1 MIKSTTAFVPLRF
14 AETLKA
20 LYISAISHIIS
31 KKVKMI
37 SEIANTKLPIDK
49 LIDSPFCNRV
59 QNIYFTN
66 LFIEPEKPIKEA
78 IKYGKRARA
87 CVPNISTNRTE
98 DGDPTIAN
106 KYNRDE
112 KTIQFERLCITKYQT
127 GKSGHVFIEIK
138 SGKCVLLV

>member
-1 MIKSTTAFVPLRF
+1 MIKNTTAFFPLRF
-14 AETLKA
+14 AETLNA
-20 LYISAISHIIS
+20 LNISATSHIVS
-31 KKVKMI
+31 KKVKI
-37 SEIANTKLPIDK
+37 NNDIATTKLPVDK

-59 QNIYFTN
+59 QSKYFPN
-66 LFIEPEKPIKEA
+66 LFIDPEKPIKEA

-87 CVPNISTNRTE
+87 CVPNISTNRIE
-98 DGDPTIAN
+98 DGDPTIAYE
-106 KYNRDE
+106 YNRVE

>member
-1 MIKSTTAFVPLRF
+1 MIKNTTAFVPLRF

-20 LYISAISHIIS
+20 LYISATSHIVS
-31 KKVKMI
+31 KKVKI
-37 SEIANTKLPIDK
+37 NNDIAITKLPVEK
-49 LIDSPFCNRV
+49 LIDSPFCKSV
-59 QNIYFTN
+59 QSIYFPN
-66 LFIEPEKPIKEA
+66 LLIESENPIKEA
-78 IKYGKRARA
+78 IKYGTRARA
-87 CVPNISTNRTE
+87 CVPNISTNRIE

-127 GKSGHVFIEIK
+127 GKSGHVFIDIK